1 MNNIELITKYATEAW
16 DKVYKKES
24 ISSILDGE
32 KDLMKFVGV
41 KTVRIAKHSS
51 DGLGNYQRA
60 NKPAPGPYAA
70 FDAETLAGGFSAS
83 ASISAA
89 SDVSFT
95 GQGYGYPT
103 GDVNL
108 TWETF
113 EIRIDRARQLRIE
126 LFDNE
131 ESGEL
136 AVTSALTDFSRTK
149 VAPEVDAY
157 VFSELARLAGTRVD
171 STTKPINL
179 SPSGYSGMGYNAQG
193 PMQALNDAFTALEEE
208 EVPEED
214 QIVFASVQ
222 FVNKLRSSGEIVK
235 VLHQNEYKE
244 NVNFSVYEYMGREI
258 VAVPGRRFR
267 TDIVLG
273 ANGFTWGNNSD
284 AIDFIVC
291 AKSACYHVV
300 KYDKIRVFDP
310 KLVQDFDGYKVNVRV
325 YHDFFVPDNKRVA
338 IYVHTTAKA
347 SAPIPTATIKF
358 LYTKNAADTQAT
370 LSNVAVIPGDLLI
383 DAFYLVPTTAPTIGA
398 TVASLTNPVAAPIYA
413 PIALADGTYYL
424 CGARNGVVVAV
435 NSTDTIVIAGN

>member
-41 KTVRIAKHSS
+41 KTVKIAKHSS

-60 NKPAPGPYAA
+60 NKPAAGPYAA
-70 FDAETLAGGFSAS
+70 FDANTIAGGFAANS
-83 ASISAA
+83 SISTA

-108 TWETF
+108 TWEEFT
-113 EIRIDRARQLRIE
+113 IRIDRARQLRIE

-157 VFSELARLAGTRVD
+157 VFSTLVKYAGTVAKSD
-171 STTKPINL
+171 ITNTQGQN
-179 SPSGYSGMGYNAQG
+179 GMGYQPNG
-193 PMQALNDAFTALEEE
+193 PIQALNNAFAALEEE

-214 QIVFASVQ
+214 QVVFASVS
-222 FVNKLRSSGEIVK
+222 FVNKLRSSGELVK
-235 VLHQNEYKE
+235 ILHQNEYKE

-258 VAVPGRRFR
+258 IAVPGRRFR
-267 TDIVLG
+267 TDINLTD
-273 ANGFTWGNNSD
+273 NGFSWGGSSE

-291 AKSACYHVV
+291 AKSAVYHVV

-310 KLVQDFDGYKVNVRV
+310 KLVQDFDGYKVNVRI
-325 YHDFFVPDNKRVA
+325 YHDCFVPDNKRVA
-338 IYVHTTAKA
+338 IYAHIPSTPVAATA
-347 SAPIPTATIKF
+347 PTVKFIATH
-358 LYTKNAADTQAT
+358 NADDTGVR
-370 LSNVAVIPGDLLI
+370 LSSVAVIPGDLLV
-383 DAFYLVPTTAPTIGA
+383 DAFYLVKTTAPSIGA
-398 TVASLTNPVAAPIYA
+398 NIASVSNTTAAPIYA
-413 PIALADGTYYL
+413 DIALANGDYYL
-424 CGARNGVVVAV
+424 CGTRDGVIVTV
-435 NSTDTIVIAGN
+435 NSTDKITIAGN